1 MYAAGNPG
9 LKIPLLLAKKG
20 EGSSWGGLKAVG
32 VELWRKYSLVSA
44 AAAADWR
51 SSDAETLGEDVR
63 WEDGVGAGECWR
75 DPLD

>member
-63 WEDGVGAGECWR
+63 
-75 DPLD
+75 